1 MNAISRYPAVI
12 TLVLNLLVVLIWCN
26 SSFAEIKEFSLH
38 ESSDAQ
44 FSESRQEKRDDAVN
58 RDQHSPYIANQTQQT
73 QYLVRQFQDRIREN
87 EEEIRFLINE
97 KDWLQNRI
105 YRLEDLNEPV
115 PWEMHNSMA
124 VKEKKIRAAF
134 RENARLNELLGQER
148 YKIHD
153 GYQNMDNRSMDYNN
167 SLSYPPTSSYPSG
180 NSGACS
186 EALKRRLSQDIS
198 SAGLDD
204 WLHFTANVKD
214 FCKTGDCCIVENV
227 LPILYSSG
235 SARLAD
241 EYRLF
246 LKKVAGIVK
255 NYDVRIRIDGFAD
268 VDSIHTKQYPSNFE
282 LGANRASNIVH
293 ELVKNGVSPSL
304 FRIATTG
311 RYRPDGKPMSDN
323 KSLERR
329 SEISIVFLSKI

>member
-1 MNAISRYPAVI
+1 MNAISRCPAVVI
-12 TLVLNLLVVLIWCN
+12 TLILNLFIVLIWYN
-26 SSFAEIKEFSLH
+26 NSFAEIKEFSMP
-38 ESSDAQ
+38 ESSEPR
-44 FSESRQEKRDDAVN
+44 FSENRQEKRETAIN
-58 RDQHSPYIANQTQQT
+58 SDQHSQYIANQTQQT

-105 YRLEDLNEPV
+105 YRLQDLNEPV
-115 PWEMHNSMA
+115 PWEMHNSIA
-124 VKEKKIRAAF
+124 IKEKKIRAAF
-134 RENARLNELLGQER
+134 RENNRLNELLGQER
-148 YKIHD
+148 YKLHD
-153 GYQNMDNRSMDYNN
+153 EYQNMDNRSMDYNN
-167 SLSYPPTSSYPSG
+167 RLSYPPTSSYPSG

-204 WLHFTANVKD
+204 WLHFTDNVKD
-214 FCKTGDCCIVENV
+214 FCKGGDCCVLENT

-235 SARLAD
+235 SARLAN
-241 EYRLF
+241 EYKLF
-246 LKKVAGIVK
+246 LKKLAGIIK
-255 NYDVRIRIDGFAD
+255 NHDVRIRIDGFAD
-268 VDSIHTKQYPSNFE
+268 VNNIHTKQYPSNFE

-311 RYRPDGKPMSDN
+311 KHRPDGKPMSDN

-329 SEISIVFLSKI
+329 SEISIVFL